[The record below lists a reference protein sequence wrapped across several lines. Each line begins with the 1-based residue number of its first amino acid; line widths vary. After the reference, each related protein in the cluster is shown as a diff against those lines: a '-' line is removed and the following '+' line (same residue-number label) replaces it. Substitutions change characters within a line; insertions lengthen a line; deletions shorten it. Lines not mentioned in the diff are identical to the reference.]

1 MKDLILKLTELNNKL
16 NQVYAMVKEL
26 GEYVGWPGLEKWT
39 VDSNLAEKMQQGEIP
54 QPSVTHKDIIDDDQC
69 LSVSLPKCTDNMS
82 CEEQVNRLTAQLTA
96 AYYRIA
102 SLEEE
107 LLTLRQRLEKETGN
121 HNLHHFS

>member
-1 MKDLILKLTELNNKL
+1 
-16 NQVYAMVKEL
+16 MVKEL

-39 VDSNLAEKMQQGEIP
+39 RNSDLAEGVKEIET
-54 QPSVTHKDIIDDDQC
+54 QHTAENHKDIIDDEKC
-69 LSVSLPKCTDNMS
+69 FSVSSLKCTNIS

-107 LLTLRQRLEKETGN
+107 LLTLRHRLEKETGN
-121 HNLHHFS
+121 HNFHHPS